1 MTLTPGTRLGPYEIE
16 APLGAGGMGE
26 VYRAKDTKLRREVAI
41 KVIRPDL
48 LADSSIRR
56 RFLHEARTAASINHP
71 NIATIYA
78 VDEALGVPFIAMELV
93 DGRTVRSLIPE
104 GVLTITKA
112 LELAIQ
118 IAEGLAEA
126 HRAGVV
132 HRDLKPENIIV
143 TAGRRVKILDFGI
156 AKLGGVRG
164 ESLPNNEVETR
175 TATAHDTIVG
185 TASYMSPEQ
194 VRGERV
200 DARSDIFSFGTTL
213 YEMVTGEKPFGGET
227 RMDAMAAI
235 LTEAA
240 PPLSRSNPG
249 APLEL
254 DLAVAKC
261 LEKNPA
267 KRFQRADELLTE
279 LQRIRDRVLDDGTAV
294 SAEAG
299 APRKKLVVLPFE
311 NLGPAEEEYF
321 ASGMTEEI
329 TSRLAV
335 VSGLGVISRT
345 TAMQYEKGRKSIR
358 QIGDEL
364 GVDFVLEG
372 TVRWA
377 RSSAGPNRVRIT
389 PQLIRVSDDT
399 HVWADRYDRVMDDV
413 FQVQSEIAE
422 HVTEQLGVVLL
433 ASELKEVRD
442 RPTRN
447 FDAYQAYLRGLYYER
462 PRGFLEERDRL
473 AVRLLQEA
481 VDLDPGF
488 ALAHAELAVT
498 HAALYHYGFD
508 HSAER
513 LALAARAVEQAF
525 RLAPESPRVRLALGY
540 YHYWC
545 RRDYDRAFAEL
556 TVALRGMPGNSDVLA
571 AMGFVRRRQGQW
583 QAALDH
589 FKKACELNPM
599 DTHFAIQ
606 LGDTFSILERYEEAG
621 AQFDKSIR
629 YLPDQVAAYV
639 AKATMFWRASGD
651 LASARSVLEAMPETA
666 RNSSFGFVHWFWQ
679 EVFEGRYRDALDRVS
694 HMSEDVVTPGTGK
707 LLSAQVHRLLG
718 DREPAQAAFE
728 AARLAIEAGSW
739 SDPENYW
746 LHGAL
751 ALVYAGLGREDDAI
765 REGRQATELCPASK
779 DPLDSGSF
787 VKNLA
792 LVHTMIGQLDAALDL
807 VEDLL
812 ASDLKTG
819 SVENLSLFPSTFSLP
834 MLRIDPRWQPLW
846 EHPRF
851 IRLSDAGR
859 LKSLPE

>member
-1 MTLTPGTRLGPYEIE
+1 MTLSRGTRLGPYEIE
-16 APLGAGGMGE
+16 EPLGVGGMGE
-26 VYRAKDTKLRREVAI
+26 VYRARDTKLRREVAI

-48 LADSSIRR
+48 VADSKIRR
-56 RFLHEARTAASINHP
+56 RFLQEARTAASINHP

-78 VDEALGVPFIAMELV
+78 VDEALGLPFIAMELV
-93 DGRTVRSLIPE
+93 EGRTVRSLIPE
-104 GVLTITKA
+104 GALTITNA
-112 LELAIQ
+112 LDLAIQ

-143 TAGRRVKILDFGI
+143 TGNGRAKILDFGI
-156 AKLGGVRG
+156 SKLRSMRG
-164 ESLPNNEVETR
+164 ESQRDSEVETR
-175 TATAHDTIVG
+175 TATEHDTIVG

-194 VRGERV
+194 VRGEEV
-200 DARSDIFSFGTTL
+200 DVRSDIFSFGITL
-213 YEMVTGEKPFGGET
+213 YEMLSGRRPFGGET
-227 RMDAMAAI
+227 RMDAMAAV
-235 LTEAA
+235 LTEA
-240 PPLSRSNPG
+240 PTPLSRTNPG

-261 LEKNPA
+261 LEKSPA
-267 KRFQRADELLTE
+267 KRFQRADDLVAELRGL
-279 LQRIRDRVLDDGTAV
+279 RDRVLGEDSVHTSEMEQA
-294 SAEAG
+294 
-299 APRKKLVVLPFE
+299 RKKLVVLPFE
-311 NLGPAEEEYF
+311 NLGPAEDEYF
-321 ASGMTEEI
+321 ASGITEEI

-345 TAMQYEKGRKSIR
+345 TAMQYEKGRKSVR

-364 GVDFVLEG
+364 DVDFVLEG

-377 RSSAGPNRVRIT
+377 RSSAGPHRVRIT

-473 AVRLLQEA
+473 AVQMLQQA
-481 VDLDPGF
+481 VELDPDF
-488 ALAHAELAVT
+488 AVAHAELAVT

-513 LALAARAVEQAF
+513 LAMAARAVEQAS
-525 RLAPESPRVRLALGY
+525 RLAPDSPRVRLALGY

-545 RRDYDRAFAEL
+545 RRDYERAFAEL
-556 TVALRGMPGNSDVLA
+556 TVALRGMPGNSEVLA

-583 QAALDH
+583 EAALGH

-606 LGDTFSILERYEEAG
+606 LGDTFAILERYAEAEPH
-621 AQFDKSIR
+621 FDKSIR

-639 AKATMFWRASGD
+639 AKATMIWKATGD
-651 LASARSVLEAMPETA
+651 LARARSVLEGMSETA
-666 RNSSFGFVHWFWQ
+666 RNSSFGFIHWFWQ
-679 EVFEGRYRDALDRVS
+679 EVFEGKYREALDRLS
-694 HMSEDVVTPGTGK
+694 RTSDDVVTPGTRA
-707 LLSAQVHRLLG
+707 LLSAQLHRLLG
-718 DREPAQAAFE
+718 EPDRAHEAFE
-728 AARLAIEAGSW
+728 TARHSIEAGSR
-739 SDPENYW
+739 SDPDNYW

-751 ALVYAGLGREDDAI
+751 AIAYAGLGRREDAV
-765 REGRQATELCPASK
+765 REGRQATELCSPSK
-779 DPLDSGSF
+779 DPLDAGAF
-787 VKNLA
+787 AKNLA
-792 LVHTMIGQLDAALDL
+792 LIHTMVGDLDTAIDVIERLI
-807 VEDLL
+807 E
-812 ASDLKTG
+812 SGLKVG
-819 SVENLSLFPSTFSLP
+819 AFENLHLFPSTFSLS
-834 MLRIDPRWQPLW
+834 MLRLDPRWKPLW

-851 IRLSDAGR
+851 MLLAG
-859 LKSLPE
+859 SEP